1 MEVTPDR
8 MCILVYP
15 VNIKTVNFRDLFNR
29 KSTSVRSDSECE
41 LKHHKNHMSITNS
54 REHLL
59 KFSISVIIFSEMSK
73 RLTCL

>member
-15 VNIKTVNFRDLFNR
+15 VNIKTVNLRDLFNR
-29 KSTSVRSDSECE
+29 KSTCVRSDSECGITCP
-41 LKHHKNHMSITNS
+41 MSKPIS

-59 KFSISVIIFSEMSK
+59 KFPISVIIFSEMSK

>member
-15 VNIKTVNFRDLFNR
+15 VNIKTVNLRDLFNR

-41 LKHHKNHMSITNS
+41 LKHHKNHMPD
-54 REHLL
+54 EHNEFLN
-59 KFSISVIIFSEMSK
+59 FPISVIIFSEMSK

>member
-41 LKHHKNHMSITNS
+41 LKHHKNHMPDEHNEFS
-54 REHLL
+54 RAP
-59 KFSISVIIFSEMSK
+59 ISVIIFSEMSK

>member
-41 LKHHKNHMSITNS
+41 LKHHKNHMLDEHNEFS
-54 REHLL
+54 RAPP
-59 KFSISVIIFSEMSK
+59 KIPYFCNNF
-73 RLTCL
+73 